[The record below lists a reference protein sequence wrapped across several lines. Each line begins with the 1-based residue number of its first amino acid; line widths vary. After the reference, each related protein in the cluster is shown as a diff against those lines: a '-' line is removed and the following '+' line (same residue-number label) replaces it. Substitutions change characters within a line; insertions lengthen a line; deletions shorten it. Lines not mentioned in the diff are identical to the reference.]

1 MFPFL
6 IIGSLLILVFIIVRS
21 TFKGNLKGIL
31 ISCGIYVAIA
41 FAIALYSTIAS
52 AMVFM
57 VLSCLVA
64 AVEII
69 RALCKNKFNRFIP
82 HIVGIILTTIY
93 FTHAFIVAQGLVI
106 KNYDIDLGAQ
116 LKIAHI
122 SDTHI
127 GSYFDVDDLR
137 KCVDLINENEP
148 DIVVIT
154 GDLVDENTTLTEMR
168 EACEVLSTL
177 RSTYGTYFIP
187 GNHEDNMGMYKK
199 VKNGYQTLVRELKNN
214 NVNVLDDKVCEIG
227 DDFVLIGRLD
237 GDFEDRSSLSMI
249 VSGSGIDTTGKKVI
263 VLDHRPFNLR
273 YVAEDPDVDVDLMLS
288 GHTHGGQ
295 IFPVNVVYKLISK
308 KDDIIYGMAKIGDTY
323 FIVNAGTSSGEV
335 PLKNM
340 VKNEIVFINIR

>member
-6 IIGSLLILVFIIVRS
+6 LIGSLLILVFIIVRS

-31 ISCGIYVAIA
+31 ISCGIYVLIG

-57 VLSCLVA
+57 VLSFLVA
-64 AVEII
+64 VIEII

-82 HIVGIILTTIY
+82 HIVGIVLTTIY

-106 KNYDIDLGAQ
+106 KNYDIDLGAE

-137 KCVDLINENEP
+137 KCVDIINENEP

-168 EACEVLSTL
+168 ETCEVLSTL
-177 RSTYGTYFIP
+177 KSTYGTYFIS

-237 GDFEDRSSLSMI
+237 GDFEDRSALSEI
-249 VSGSGIDTTGKKVI
+249 VSRSGIDTTDKKVI

-295 IFPVNVVYKLISK
+295 IFPVNVVYKLISG
-308 KDDIIYGMAKIGDTY
+308 KDDIIYGMTKIDDTY
-323 FIVNAGTSSGEV
+323 FIVSAGTSSGQV

-340 VKNEIVFINIR
+340 AKNEIVFINIK